1 MSSAIALP
9 LSPRHLPEIISTITT
24 ISNDAGCGSLD
35 DALPFL
41 SGLEV
46 PDYITGS
53 SSTPAIWWF
62 AAHLAFPSARL
73 LCQQSNGD
81 WLNLSW
87 AQQPPSHIT
96 AANTAPTEQASESTQ
111 QSKEPA
117 AEPSAPIA
125 DSLKADQE
133 PLTKHASDKPAL
145 QVKNWEFEVFIQFA
159 WGQHNAQHTL
169 DNFIDQAHTQI
180 GVPANL
186 EALLHSAAQDGQDAH
201 ALVQVLDRKISAGD
215 SYAELD
221 KWLDAL
227 AKDTRSRIIKHLRI
241 SLSKAKDFSKKKQ
254 QHSKTNHEFQ
264 ITLPYTQLQDNLHP
278 QSLRALKPCAQWH
291 ILVDETGKD
300 FSSAAQDLT
309 ESDTKLGR
317 IIALVMPDNHALTPL
332 KTVTHA
338 TDLSYAQIQDLLA
351 HITQSHCGILGAHLK
366 NDLRSHNWMAAVNQL
381 IRWVI
386 LLLPIQG
393 ATRIRVDIENRGSY
407 IDSQSLL
414 ALQDTLENE
423 LKLLAPER
431 FAGVQLSLN
440 IMSKD
445 NPYNGYVDVIAN
457 CWGSNSPTKR
467 KLLAR
472 TGWRGHCLL
481 QNSDID
487 RIEHLYRNISYSS
500 GVSASDW
507 FELCSLA
514 AQEPDHSLLHDMLKQ
529 LGSHSEHDP
538 IVWQK
543 YLHEAR
549 QRIANKNYTAGSLG
563 RALQWLHDNQPSQHA
578 LPALLELQL
587 LSTQLAAANHQG
599 RSDLQQAQR
608 ILQLAQQL
616 KDEAA
621 PVACEAALRIAI
633 SASNCFDFVS
643 PVPFIEQWVK
653 EPIAVPGLLNHAK
666 LHSTLGQLMA
676 FQGQHDRA
684 LQAFAT
690 ALIHFSKLSDQAQEH
705 RNIVQTSSY
714 QAIVLLDMH
723 SADAE
728 QYVRELLENSTKKQG
743 LDSIKQLSRS
753 GDLRRF
759 EHYLLLR
766 WLMCQPQ
773 HKLEREGYLDS
784 QAYWQLGEGHPWMLI
799 NAYRAWL
806 LADAGRL
813 QEASDYMQI
822 ALNDCFE
829 DNQSA
834 ILQWM
839 GHCLSALA
847 SSLGIPVLQLDSAAI
862 AAFFPSDQLSSLT
875 QAGNHKARLAA
886 LQILLPFNF
895 H

>member
-9 LSPRHLPEIISTITT
+9 LSPRHLPETISTITT

-117 AEPSAPIA
+117 AQPSAPIA

-145 QVKNWEFEVFIQFA
+145 QVKNREFEVFIQFA

-186 EALLHSAAQDGQDAH
+186 EALLHSAAQDGKDAH
-201 ALVQVLDRKISAGD
+201 ALVQVLNRKISAGD
-215 SYAELD
+215 SNAELET
-221 KWLDAL
+221 WLDAL

-241 SLSKAKDFSKKKQ
+241 SLSKAKDFSKNKQ
-254 QHSKTNHEFQ
+254 QHSKTNRDFQ
-264 ITLPYTQLQDNLHP
+264 ITLPYTQLQGNLHP
-278 QSLRALKPCAQWH
+278 QSLRALKPCVQWH
-291 ILVDETGKD
+291 ILVDEAGID
-300 FSSAAQDLT
+300 FSSTAEHLKET
-309 ESDTKLGR
+309 DTRLGR
-317 IIALVMPDNHALTPL
+317 IIALVMPNNHGLIPL
-332 KTVTHA
+332 EAGTHA
-338 TDLSYAQIQDLLA
+338 TELSHEQIQSLLA
-351 HITQSHCGILGAHLK
+351 RITQSQCAILGAHLK
-366 NDLRSHNWMAAVNQL
+366 HDLRSHNWMAAISQL
-381 IRWVI
+381 IRWVV

-393 ATRIRVDIENRGSY
+393 TTRIKIDIENRGSY
-407 IDSQSLL
+407 KDSQSLL

-431 FAGVQLSLN
+431 FAGLQLSLN
-440 IMSKD
+440 IMDK
-445 NPYNGYVDVIAN
+445 NHPHNGYVDVIAN
-457 CWGSNSPTKR
+457 CWASTDSTKR

-472 TGWRGHCLL
+472 TLWRGHCLL
-481 QNSDID
+481 QNSDLD
-487 RIEHLYRNISYSS
+487 RIEHLYRQISHSA
-500 GVSASDW
+500 GITASDW
-507 FELCSLA
+507 FELCAHA
-514 AQEPDHSLLHDMLKQ
+514 AQEPEHSLLHDMLKQ
-529 LGSHSEHDP
+529 LGSLSEHDP
-538 IVWQK
+538 LVWLK

-563 RALQWLHDNQPSQHA
+563 RALQWLQDNQPSQHT
-578 LPALLELQL
+578 LPALLELKL

-621 PVACEAALRIAI
+621 PVVCEAALRIAI
-633 SASNCFDFVS
+633 SASNCFDFAS

-728 QYVRELLENSTKKQG
+728 QYVRELLETSTKKQG

-753 GDLRRF
+753 GNLRRF

-806 LADAGRL
+806 LADTGRL

-829 DNQSA
+829 DNQGA

-839 GHCLSALA
+839 GHCLGALA
-847 SSLGIPVLQLDSAAI
+847 NSLSIPVVQPDSAAI
-862 AAFFPSDQLSSLT
+862 AAFFPSDQLSSLA
-875 QAGNHKARLAA
+875 QAGNHKERLAA
-886 LQILLPFNF
+886 LKKLLPFNF